1 MSKQIAFLGVG
12 AMGGRMA
19 ANLVQAGFD
28 VRGFS
33 PSAATRRA
41 AADRGVPV
49 VDSCAAA
56 RQLITTAGALGHA
69 RSDMTAVAEAYA
81 QLAGLDAQRGS
92 APASQPPANQP
103 PANQPPASRDRA

>member
-12 AMGGRMA
+12 AMGARMA

-41 AADRGVPV
+41 AANVPLPLG
-49 VDSCAAA
+49 AAA

-92 APASQPPANQP
+92 A
-103 PANQPPASRDRA
+103 NQPPASRALA